1 MELQHSFRSQLAT
14 AALISLSGV
23 GETIAQNDSPFRQRR
38 QDHFMNML
46 CARSEHQRHLSERR
60 QAGSRRMQQNLAN
73 LFAGRCAARLASDD
87 DRNAAGTQSASQ
99 LGDLRTLPAAVEAFE
114 CDELSARRHVGNHSR
129 HAARDLTIERRP
141 PSIHFQ
147 LVHKQDMTV
156 TEVVSCCLTLPLR
169 TGPDIFALWV
179 DHWEDEWVHD
189 VRSVFSVLWFYFSH
203 RQRPLP
209 PMLPPS
215 RSRWTLPPRPA

>member
-1 MELQHSFRSQLAT
+1 MT
-14 AALISLSGV
+14 
-23 GETIAQNDSPFRQRR
+23 
-38 QDHFMNML
+38 
-46 CARSEHQRHLSERR
+46 
-60 QAGSRRMQQNLAN
+60 
-73 LFAGRCAARLASDD
+73 
-87 DRNAAGTQSASQ
+87 
-99 LGDLRTLPAAVEAFE
+99 
-114 CDELSARRHVGNHSR
+114 
-129 HAARDLTIERRP
+129 
-141 PSIHFQ
+141 
-147 LVHKQDMTV
+147 VHKQDMTV

-215 RSRWTLPPRPA
+215 RSRWTLHVEVPAAANEVTADLDYASPATLQAGLGAGSAATEKLYVVNWNTLLLYPAGWTTDELTYNASLK